1 MVRWM
6 SDPYGMGATPTHQA
20 KTQAIKTEIW
30 TASEGSEDALLVP
43 FQVPSQEAGGNEE
56 GMLRVEGGAIRT
68 CHRKAKCTHSSPGS
82 MAPPST
88 LAMCGPWSHTMS
100 MREEDLYPAEHIF
113 IRTLKDTDDPNK
125 TPYTATTSGYP
136 LYKGSY
142 GISSSAS
149 GLTPPGFH
157 HNHGDH
163 FILYPIQGPHDMEV
177 KQAQYV
183 QTIMGPNPLV
193 IGLRDNTD
201 KVYSKP
207 LYANPIYSFGSKPVY
222 TIQELGVLKT
232 DAESWNHMDRMVERL
247 RDPSLKAEV
256 HRFASSPTS

>member
-1 MVRWM
+1 
-6 SDPYGMGATPTHQA
+6 
-20 KTQAIKTEIW
+20 
-30 TASEGSEDALLVP
+30 
-43 FQVPSQEAGGNEE
+43 
-56 GMLRVEGGAIRT
+56 
-68 CHRKAKCTHSSPGS
+68 
-82 MAPPST
+82 
-88 LAMCGPWSHTMS
+88 MS

-222 TIQELGVLKT
+222 TVQELGVLKT